1 MTSVRRSLTFSFA
14 EKYSSM
20 AIHFVSTVILA
31 RLLTPEEIGIFAVG
45 MAIVAMSHSFRDFG
59 ASTYIIQEKEL
70 TLVRTR
76 AAFTVTLGMAW
87 TVAVILLA
95 CSALVAD
102 FYKEPGIHDVLQVLA
117 ISFFFLPFGSITFAM
132 LRRDMKF
139 NHLFVINILNAITHA
154 AVAVT
159 LAWLGFG
166 FMSLAWAAVAGTL
179 ATVLS
184 SLFFRPSTFLLVPT
198 TAEFRRVFSFG
209 SQLSLI
215 SVLAELADN
224 MPLLASG
231 RLLGFDIT
239 GQINRAIGF
248 VNLFQRSIFQAIGPV
263 AMPYFALE
271 HRQEQDLKKAYFK
284 ALSMLLGIAWPAFA
298 FVFFMSHP
306 AIRLLYGPQWDDAV
320 PIAQVLSICILIKIA
335 SNLNRP
341 LFLGAGRYKDYFFMQ
356 LIILPIQIITLP
368 IAAFFGLME
377 LLAAIFVN
385 TIIAFCI
392 HIAFLRGFLG
402 FPTKEY
408 LLFLREPAALI
419 LFVCAP
425 LIVLTSTVD
434 IGPDN
439 YIAPLIVGTISA
451 GLAWLLGLFLL
462 KHPLWHE
469 MTRVR
474 LAVLDW
480 RRAGASR

>member
-59 ASTYIIQEKEL
+59 AGSYIVQEREL
-70 TLVRTR
+70 SPARVR
-76 AAFTVTLGMAW
+76 AAFTVTLAMAW
-87 TVAVILLA
+87 TVAIVLLT

-102 FYKEPGIHDVLQVLA
+102 FYKEPGIRDVLKVLA
-117 ISFFFLPFGSITFAM
+117 ISFFFLPFASITFAM

-139 NHLFVINILNAITHA
+139 HHLFVINSLNAITHA
-154 AVAVT
+154 TVAVT

-166 FMSLAWAAVAGTL
+166 FMSLAWAAVAGTM

-184 SLFFRPSTFLLVPT
+184 SLFFRPSTFLLLPT

-224 MPLLASG
+224 MPLLAGG

-239 GQINRAIGF
+239 GQLNRATGF

-271 HRQEQDLKKAYFK
+271 HRQEQDLKTAYFR
-284 ALSMLLGIAWPAFA
+284 AQSMVLGVAWPAFA
-298 FVFFMSHP
+298 FVFFMSYP

-320 PIAQVLSICILIKIA
+320 PIAQVLSICMLIKIA

-356 LIILPIQIITLP
+356 LIVLPIQIITLP
-368 IAAFFGLME
+368 IAAYFGLME
-377 LLAAIFVN
+377 LLAALLAN
-385 TIIAFCI
+385 TMMAFCI
-392 HIAFLRGFLG
+392 HTAFLKRFLG
-402 FPTKEY
+402 FSMKEY
-408 LLFLREPAALI
+408 LVFLRESAALI
-419 LFVCAP
+419 VFVCAP
-425 LIVLTSTVD
+425 LIVLTSIVD

-439 YIAPLIVGTISA
+439 HFAPLIVATISA

-469 MTRVR
+469 MTRMGV
-474 LAVLDW
+474 AVLDW